1 MEQGDIALAT
11 DTIQDDE
18 DLEDDEVKPT
28 DSMIITA
35 ITEDDYSHLEI
46 QLYSN
51 DGALFVHHDINLPEF
66 PLCLAWMDCPPFLV
80 DGQQQ
85 MIGVYAYYTC
95 VCITNCMCTMIV
107 YILHHVHHNTIHITI
122 MFMLYTTGNYIAVGT
137 FDPTIEIWNLD
148 VLDPLEPTASLG
160 GILSKKKK
168 RIHKTDTKK
177 TMVIEYKKD
186 SHEGAVMSLS
196 WNKHYRQ
203 ALSSG
208 SADNTVKIWV
218 SNI

>member
-1 MEQGDIALAT
+1 MLI
-11 DTIQDDE
+11 
-18 DLEDDEVKPT
+18 
-28 DSMIITA
+28 
-35 ITEDDYSHLEI
+35 Y
-46 QLYSN
+46 
-51 DGALFVHHDINLPEF
+51 
-66 PLCLAWMDCPPFLV
+66 
-80 DGQQQ
+80 
-85 MIGVYAYYTC
+85 
-95 VCITNCMCTMIV
+95 IV
-107 YILHHVHHNTIHITI
+107 LTY
-122 MFMLYTTGNYIAVGT
+122 LYTIYIGNYIAVGT

-168 RIHKTDTKK
+168 RMHKTDTKK

-218 SNI
+218 SNICTSLLELEYMRYYICIRI

>member
-1 MEQGDIALAT
+1 MDGLSTLLGRWAAA
-11 DTIQDDE
+11 DDRYVITFGCVYIV
-18 DLEDDEVKPT
+18 LYYLCVYT
-28 DSMIITA
+28 DSMYI
-35 ITEDDYSHLEI
+35 S
-46 QLYSN
+46 LYLLRSTM
-51 DGALFVHHDINLPEF
+51 P
-66 PLCLAWMDCPPFLV
+66 
-80 DGQQQ
+80 
-85 MIGVYAYYTC
+85 
-95 VCITNCMCTMIV
+95 CIT
-107 YILHHVHHNTIHITI
+107 HIHIHMLIYIVLTY
-122 MFMLYTTGNYIAVGT
+122 LYTIYIGNYIAVGT

-168 RIHKTDTKK
+168 RMHKTDTKK

-218 SNI
+218 SNICTSLLELEYMRYYICIRIWCCTVCVYTMHYIP

>member
-1 MEQGDIALAT
+1 M
-11 DTIQDDE
+11 
-18 DLEDDEVKPT
+18 P
-28 DSMIITA
+28 
-35 ITEDDYSHLEI
+35 
-46 QLYSN
+46 
-51 DGALFVHHDINLPEF
+51 
-66 PLCLAWMDCPPFLV
+66 
-80 DGQQQ
+80 
-85 MIGVYAYYTC
+85 
-95 VCITNCMCTMIV
+95 CIT
-107 YILHHVHHNTIHITI
+107 HIHIHMLIYIVLTY
-122 MFMLYTTGNYIAVGT
+122 LYTIYIGNYIAVGT

-168 RIHKTDTKK
+168 RMHKTDTKK

-218 SNI
+218 SNICTSLLELEYMRYYICIRI